1 MLPLSTQQLVFV
13 LIFPCRLLFIM
24 PKVGIVPGVQFGWW
38 KDQSVAQSCSS
49 GNKNKHSLT
58 KELHIHNLLKAT
70 SF

>member
-1 MLPLSTQQLVFV
+1 
-13 LIFPCRLLFIM
+13 M